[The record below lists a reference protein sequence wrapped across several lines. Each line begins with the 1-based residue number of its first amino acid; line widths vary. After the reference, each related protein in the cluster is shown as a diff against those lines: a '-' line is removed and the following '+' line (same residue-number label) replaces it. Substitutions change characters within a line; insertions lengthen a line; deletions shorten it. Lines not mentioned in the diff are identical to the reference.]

1 MNEDE
6 LSLTIDM
13 AQETMQKAIKHLEVE
28 LTHVRAGRATLGIL
42 DNVRVEY
49 YGAPT
54 PLHQVSNL
62 STPDART
69 ITIQAWDKKMLG
81 EIEKAILAANIG
93 LTPVN
98 NGDIIRLI
106 MPPLTEERRRELVKQ
121 VKHMGENT
129 KVAIRNIRKDAMEQI
144 KKLQKDGLP
153 EDEAKSS
160 ETQIQTLTDQHV
172 AKVDTHIAQKE
183 KEIMTV

>member
-1 MNEDE
+1 MHEDE

-28 LTHVRAGRATLGIL
+28 LSHVRAGRATLAIL

-54 PLHQVSNL
+54 ALHQVSNL
-62 STPDART
+62 ATPDART

-98 NGDIIRLI
+98 NGDII
-106 MPPLTEERRRELVKQ
+106 
-121 VKHMGENT
+121 N
-129 KVAIRNIRKDAMEQI
+129 
-144 KKLQKDGLP
+144 
-153 EDEAKSS
+153 
-160 ETQIQTLTDQHV
+160 
-172 AKVDTHIAQKE
+172 
-183 KEIMTV
+183 